1 MEQAFG
7 KEHMLD
13 YKLLGL
19 DIDKNHVP
27 VPSGFNADA
36 TFPNTDT
43 ATEAEKQDYYEKAL
57 NLSLKVG
64 ARDFS
69 TKEIDENKTKD
80 RANVAVF
87 EWPASWWESGDNNYD
102 NNVHP
107 NGKGYNVMAHL
118 VYEKMKTLGYLN

>member
-1 MEQAFG
+1 M
-7 KEHMLD
+7 
-13 YKLLGL
+13 
-19 DIDKNHVP
+19 
-27 VPSGFNADA
+27 
-36 TFPNTDT
+36 T
-43 ATEAEKQDYYEKAL
+43 
-57 NLSLKVG
+57 LSKKVG

-69 TKEIDENKTKD
+69 VTETDESKEKLNAKD
-80 RANVAVF
+80 RANVKVF